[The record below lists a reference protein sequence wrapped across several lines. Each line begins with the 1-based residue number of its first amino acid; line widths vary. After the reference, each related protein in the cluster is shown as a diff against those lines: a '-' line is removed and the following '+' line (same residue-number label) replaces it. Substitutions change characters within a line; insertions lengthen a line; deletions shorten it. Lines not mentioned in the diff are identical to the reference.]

1 MSVFISHS
9 VSPWELALVNAV
21 ADVAD
26 QRGLPPIIPHRDWD
40 PAADLPSPIAA
51 QIESSDCIVAIATQ
65 GGQHLNWLN
74 LEVTY
79 SQQLPSPRPLLI
91 VADNGILVN
100 PDYRCI
106 RINRREPLTTLSQ
119 VRGQIDRL
127 VQDAQ
132 TQQLVRGLVIG
143 GLALLFLSS
152 LRGE

>member
-1 MSVFISHS
+1 MPVFISHS

-21 ADVAD
+21 ADVAS
-26 QRGLPPIIPHRDWD
+26 QRGLVPIIPDRDWD
-40 PAADLPSPIAA
+40 PAADPPSPIAA
-51 QIESSDCIVAIATQ
+51 QIQSSLCVIAIATQ

-74 LEVTY
+74 QEVNY
-79 SQQLPSPRPLLI
+79 SQGLSPPRPSLI

-100 PDYRCI
+100 PDYQCI
-106 RINRREPLTTLSQ
+106 RINRRDPLTTLSQ
-119 VRGQIDRL
+119 VRGQIDLL

-143 GLALLFLSS
+143 GLALLFLSA